1 MVGKLTRSLSG
12 AYVSVH
18 ECNTYY
24 MYNIMYVL
32 YMIVHVHVHVLVA
45 LECFNPLMDA
55 LNSGRISESRPE
67 FRTVDTTS
75 VCDDRY
81 HACTFASDKLCA
93 LFTPH

>member
-32 YMIVHVHVHVLVA
+32 YMIVHVHVLVA
-45 LECFNPLMDA
+45 LECFNQAA

-67 FRTVDTTS
+67 FRAVDTTS

-81 HACTFASDKLCA
+81 DACTFASDKLCA